1 MKKIT
6 KFLLIISTSMLFTN
20 CATILNG
27 KEQKVVITTNSAD
40 SKVYVDDQLQGKG
53 KVVEA
58 KMKRDTKMKQIK
70 IEREGYKPIYKV
82 HFQNKRSPLHILSW
96 VPFGILWIPPFVDNG
111 DKAFDY
117 DKSLAAKGEE
127 LKIKSR
133 EKDDK
138 YVYLKNTAFDLKK
151 EDIKLKSIKHKS
163 FKKNKKNYNVNEF
176 VKEDVKFDNSIFSES
191 VTKILKENNYIDS
204 TQTIF
209 KSKTNTLY
217 VSSKITKLDIENIW
231 SSIATSHYNFFVI
244 KMEIEWEMFD
254 LYGQS
259 KYKKSYDA
267 KSGEFKSIGDD
278 ALKNP
283 IQDAITESFYK
294 FMDAKEVKALIKKE
308 NEEKIKYDLLNIER
322 GELISNLEDA
332 MNSTVTIKVKDGHGS
347 GCVVSK
353 DGYIITNFHVVANA
367 DKLTVINREGKEY
380 AAKLIRKNE
389 SLDLAL
395 LKIEKANFK
404 KTYVI
409 PSAKNYT
416 IGDDIFVIGTPTSVE
431 LGQTISKGIISGNR
445 TFDQNN
451 FIQTDASV
459 NGGNSGGA
467 LTKKSGEL
475 IGIVNAKISGLGVE
489 GLGFSI
495 PAELIITGLSITN

>member
-1 MKKIT
+1 MKKVFVY
-6 KFLLIISTSMLFTN
+6 FL
-20 CATILNG
+20 ATALVSSLTAFAVVKLTD
-27 KEQKVVITTNSAD
+27 KERGDYNENSATLPLRNVTL
-40 SKVYVDDQLQGKG
+40 SDQLYPDFTFAAETAVKA
-53 KVVEA
+53 VV
-58 KMKRDTKMKQIK
+58 
-70 IEREGYKPIYKV
+70 
-82 HFQNKRSPLHILSW
+82 H
-96 VPFGILWIPPFVDNG
+96 
-111 DKAFDY
+111 
-117 DKSLAAKGEE
+117 
-127 LKIKSR
+127 
-133 EKDDK
+133 
-138 YVYLKNTAFDLKK
+138 
-151 EDIKLKSIKHKS
+151 
-163 FKKNKKNYNVNEF
+163 
-176 VKEDVKFDNSIFSES
+176 VK
-191 VTKILKENNYIDS
+191 VTKKGME
-204 TQTIF
+204 QPFTI
-209 KSKTNTLY
+209 Y
-217 VSSKITKLDIENIW
+217 D
-231 SSIATSHYNFFVI
+231 FF
-244 KMEIEWEMFD
+244 FG
-254 LYGQS
+254 YG
-259 KYKKSYDA
+259 
-267 KSGEFKSIGDD
+267 
-278 ALKNP
+278 NP
-283 IQDAITESFYK
+283 GMSPRNQ
-294 FMDAKEVKALIKKE
+294 V
-308 NEEKIKYDLLNIER
+308 
-322 GELISNLEDA
+322 
-332 MNSTVTIKVKDGHGS
+332 NSGS
-347 GCVVSK
+347 GVIITS

-367 DKLTVINREGKEY
+367 DKLTVIDREGKEY

>member
-1 MKKIT
+1 
-6 KFLLIISTSMLFTN
+6 
-20 CATILNG
+20 
-27 KEQKVVITTNSAD
+27 
-40 SKVYVDDQLQGKG
+40 
-53 KVVEA
+53 
-58 KMKRDTKMKQIK
+58 
-70 IEREGYKPIYKV
+70 
-82 HFQNKRSPLHILSW
+82 
-96 VPFGILWIPPFVDNG
+96 
-111 DKAFDY
+111 
-117 DKSLAAKGEE
+117 
-127 LKIKSR
+127 
-133 EKDDK
+133 
-138 YVYLKNTAFDLKK
+138 
-151 EDIKLKSIKHKS
+151 
-163 FKKNKKNYNVNEF
+163 
-176 VKEDVKFDNSIFSES
+176 
-191 VTKILKENNYIDS
+191 
-204 TQTIF
+204 
-209 KSKTNTLY
+209 
-217 VSSKITKLDIENIW
+217 
-231 SSIATSHYNFFVI
+231 
-244 KMEIEWEMFD
+244 
-254 LYGQS
+254 
-259 KYKKSYDA
+259 
-267 KSGEFKSIGDD
+267 
-278 ALKNP
+278 
-283 IQDAITESFYK
+283 
-294 FMDAKEVKALIKKE
+294 MDAKEVKALIKKE

-367 DKLTVINREGKEY
+367 DKLTVIDREGKEY